1 MPWCMNYMFTFGPF
15 EPFLFLG
22 GLCFVAATG
31 AYLLPKDTR
40 EEQLDHYFEADNLK
54 E

>member
-22 GLCFVAATG
+22 GMCAITATG
-31 AYLLPKDTR
+31 AYLLPKVTR
-40 EEQLDHYFEADNLK
+40 EEPLDNYCEHN
-54 E
+54 